1 LRHFPDTQEPF
12 GQTHQWIVIT
22 ELSDVLEVPL
32 DQALTH
38 ALNSFGDGINE
49 YLITDNKT
57 QAASWWNLRKYISD
71 AQKLDGISIKHDI
84 SVPISNVPAF
94 IELADAAL
102 KREFPGV
109 RIVAFGHIGDG
120 NIHYNASM
128 PEPVKNAP
136 FLAHST
142 RVNRIVYDIVAQL
155 NGSISAEHGLGQ
167 LKRKEIQRYKST
179 LELELM
185 RNIKHT
191 LDPLGL
197 MNPGKVI

>member
-1 LRHFPDTQEPF
+1 M
-12 GQTHQWIVIT
+12 
-22 ELSDVLEVPL
+22 
-32 DQALTH
+32 
-38 ALNSFGDGINE
+38 
-49 YLITDNKT
+49 
-57 QAASWWNLRKYISD
+57 
-71 AQKLDGISIKHDI
+71 
-84 SVPISNVPAF
+84 PISNVPAF

-136 FLAHST
+136 FLAHSQK
-142 RVNRIVYDIVAQL
+142 VNRIVYDIVAQL

-167 LKRKEIQRYKST
+167 LKRDEIRHYKNA

-185 RNIKHT
+185 RNIKQT
-191 LDPLGL
+191 LDPKGL
-197 MNPGKVI
+197 MNPGKVL